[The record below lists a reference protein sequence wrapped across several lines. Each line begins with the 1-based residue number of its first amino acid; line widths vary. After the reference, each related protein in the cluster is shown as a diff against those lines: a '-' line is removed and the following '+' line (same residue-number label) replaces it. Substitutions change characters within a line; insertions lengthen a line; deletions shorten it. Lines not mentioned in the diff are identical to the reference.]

1 MNMILHGMH
10 YTKFDIRLEDTL
22 EHPQHQ
28 KLEAEA
34 VVANPPFSAK
44 WSASS
49 LFMTDDRFSE
59 YGKLAPSSKADY
71 AFIQHMLYNLAE
83 NGVMAVVMPH
93 GVLFR
98 SAAEGHIRKYIIE
111 EKNYL
116 DAIIGL
122 PENIFLGTSIAT
134 CILVFKKCR
143 EHPDNLLFIDASQ
156 HYEKVKTQNI
166 LRDED
171 VDRIVDTYSN
181 RTTTDKY
188 SYVASLDE
196 IPDNDYNLNISRYVA
211 TFEEE
216 ESVDIK
222 IIASELRVLDD
233 EMKTTDETIAGFC
246 KELKIQA
253 PF

>member
-1 MNMILHGMH
+1 
-10 YTKFDIRLEDTL
+10 
-22 EHPQHQ
+22 
-28 KLEAEA
+28 
-34 VVANPPFSAK
+34 
-44 WSASS
+44 
-49 LFMTDDRFSE
+49 
-59 YGKLAPSSKADY
+59 
-71 AFIQHMLYNLAE
+71 
-83 NGVMAVVMPH
+83 
-93 GVLFR
+93 
-98 SAAEGHIRKYIIE
+98 
-111 EKNYL
+111 
-116 DAIIGL
+116 
-122 PENIFLGTSIAT
+122 
-134 CILVFKKCR
+134 LVFKKCR

-166 LRDED
+166 LHDED

-196 IPDNDYNLNISRYVA
+196 IRNNDYNLNISRYVA